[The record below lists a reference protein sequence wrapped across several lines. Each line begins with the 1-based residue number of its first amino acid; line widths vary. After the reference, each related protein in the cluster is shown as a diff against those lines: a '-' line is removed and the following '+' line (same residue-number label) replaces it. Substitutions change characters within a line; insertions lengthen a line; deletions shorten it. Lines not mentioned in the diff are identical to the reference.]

1 MNPYRVANNLLIL
14 PDRRFYKYGH
24 EVPTDAVISKG
35 SVPQMRHTN
44 EATPVASAGTFQYRI
59 IGDDLQMLEIR
70 LGPGEEIIGEAGA
83 MMYMEP
89 GIEFESKMG
98 KRPGGGGGGLLGGIM
113 NAGARMLAG
122 ESIFVTH
129 FKNVSRDGQIVAFSS
144 EAPGKIVSIDLGA
157 LGGTV
162 LAQRDAFLC
171 GSGDTGITVAFQR
184 NLGAGFFG
192 GEGFIL
198 QKVQGNGHIFMSAG
212 GTIIERDLQGEQLRV
227 DSGCIVAFQ
236 EGIDYDI
243 QRAGNL
249 KSMLAGGEGLFL
261 ATLARP
267 RQGLAAVDADR
278 PSRAP
283 HLLEDAE

>member
-1 MNPYRVANNLLIL
+1 MRDTNVSTAVMN
-14 PDRRFYKYGH
+14 
-24 EVPTDAVISKG
+24 
-35 SVPQMRHTN
+35 
-44 EATPVASAGTFQYRI
+44 AGGFQYRI

-98 KRPGGGGGGLLGGIM
+98 KRPGGGGGMLGGLM

-129 FKNVSRDGQIVAFSS
+129 FRNAAREGQIVAFSS
-144 EAPGKIVSIDLGA
+144 EAPGKIVSIDLGG

-171 GSGDTGITVAFQR
+171 GSSDTGITVAFQK

-198 QKVQGNGHIFMSAG
+198 QKVQGRGHIFMSAG
-212 GTIIERDLQGEQLRV
+212 GTIVERELKGERLRV

-236 EGIDYDI
+236 EGINYDI

-261 ATLARP
+261 ATLEGRGKVWLQSMP
-267 RQGLAAVDADR
+267 IGRLAHIIHSKM
-278 PSRAP
+278 PSSN
-283 HLLEDAE
+283 

>member
-1 MNPYRVANNLLIL
+1 MLTIDEQAT
-14 PDRRFYKYGH
+14 
-24 EVPTDAVISKG
+24 EVMSTDDF
-35 SVPQMRHTN
+35 
-44 EATPVASAGTFQYRI
+44 EYRI
-59 IGDDLQMLEIR
+59 VGDDLQMLEIR
-70 LGPGEEIIGEAGA
+70 LGPGEEIIGEAGT

-89 GIEFESKMG
+89 GIEFESKVG
-98 KRPGGGGGGLLGGIM
+98 KRPGGGGGGFLGNIK

-129 FKNVSRDGQIVAFSS
+129 FKNASNQPQIVAFSS
-144 EAPGKIVSIDLGA
+144 EAPGKIVSIDLKT

-162 LAQRDAFLC
+162 LGQRDAFLC
-171 GSGDTGITVAFQR
+171 GSSDTGITVAFQR

-198 QKVQGNGHIFMSAG
+198 QKVQGEGHIFMSAG
-212 GTIIERDLQGEQLRV
+212 GTIIERDLAGETLRV

-236 EGIDYDI
+236 EGIKYDV

-261 ATLARP
+261 ATL
-267 RQGLAAVDADR
+267 QGHGKVWLQSMPIGRLAYHIQSKM
-278 PSRAP
+278 PSSQ
-283 HLLEDAE
+283 

>member
-1 MNPYRVANNLLIL
+1 MTY
-14 PDRRFYKYGH
+14 
-24 EVPTDAVISKG
+24 
-35 SVPQMRHTN
+35 TN
-44 EATPVASAGTFQYRI
+44 QSTPVANAGTFQYRI

-83 MMYMEP
+83 MMYMES
-89 GIEFESKMG
+89 GIEFDTKVG
-98 KRPGGGGGGLLGGIM
+98 KRPGGGGGLLGNIV

-129 FKNVSRDGQIVAFSS
+129 FKNTSRDSQIVAFSS
-144 EAPGKIVSIDLGA
+144 EAPGKIVSVDLGA

-171 GSGDTGITVAFQR
+171 GSEDTGITVAFQR

-198 QKVQGNGHIFMSAG
+198 QKVQGDGHIFMSAG
-212 GTIIERDLQGEQLRV
+212 GTIIERELRGEQLRV

-249 KSMLAGGEGLFL
+249 RSMLGGGEGLFL
-261 ATLARP
+261 ATLSGHGKVWLQSMPIGR
-267 RQGLAAVDADR
+267 LAHHIYSKM
-278 PSRAP
+278 PSSQ
-283 HLLEDAE
+283 

>member
-1 MNPYRVANNLLIL
+1 
-14 PDRRFYKYGH
+14 
-24 EVPTDAVISKG
+24 
-35 SVPQMRHTN
+35 MRHTN
-44 EATPVASAGTFQYRI
+44 EMIAVTKADNFQYRI

-70 LGPGEEIIGEAGA
+70 LGPNEEVIGEAGA

-89 GIEFESKMG
+89 GIEFDTKMG
-98 KRPGGGGGGLLGGIM
+98 KRPGGGGGLLGGIM
-113 NAGARMLAG
+113 NAGARILAG

-129 FKNVSRDGQIVAFSS
+129 FKNQSRQSQILAFSS

-171 GSGDTGITVAFQR
+171 GSPDTGITVAFQK

-198 QKVQGNGHIFMSAG
+198 QKVQGEGHIFMSAG
-212 GTIIERDLQGEQLRV
+212 GTIIERDLQGERLRV

-236 EGIDYDI
+236 DGIEYDI

-249 KSMLAGGEGLFL
+249 RSMFAGGEGLFL
-261 ATLARP
+261 ATL
-267 RQGLAAVDADR
+267 QGHGKVWLQSMPIGRLAHHIYSKM
-278 PSRAP
+278 PSSK
-283 HLLEDAE
+283 

>member
-1 MNPYRVANNLLIL
+1 MQRTNETTAI
-14 PDRRFYKYGH
+14 
-24 EVPTDAVISKG
+24 TDAGNS
-35 SVPQMRHTN
+35 
-44 EATPVASAGTFQYRI
+44 QYRI

-70 LGPGEEIIGEAGA
+70 LAPEEEVIGEAGA

-89 GIEFESKMG
+89 GIEFDTKMG
-98 KRPGGGGGGLLGGIM
+98 KRPGAGGGLIGGLM

-122 ESIFVTH
+122 ESILVTH
-129 FKNVSRDGQIVAFSS
+129 FKNESNQSQIVAFSS
-144 EAPGKIVSIDLGA
+144 EAPGKIVPIDLGA

-171 GSGDTGITVAFQR
+171 GAPDTGVTVAFQR
-184 NLGAGFFG
+184 NLGAGLFG

-212 GTIIERDLQGEQLRV
+212 GTIIERDLQGEKLRI

-236 EGIDYDI
+236 EGINYDI

-249 KSMLAGGEGLFL
+249 RSMLGGGEGLFL
-261 ATLARP
+261 ATL
-267 RQGLAAVDADR
+267 QGHGKVWLQSMPIGRLAHHIYSKM
-278 PSRAP
+278 PSSQ
-283 HLLEDAE
+283 

>member
-1 MNPYRVANNLLIL
+1 
-14 PDRRFYKYGH
+14 
-24 EVPTDAVISKG
+24 
-35 SVPQMRHTN
+35 MRHTE
-44 EATPVASAGTFQYRI
+44 EATAVTNAGNFQYRI

-70 LGPGEEIIGEAGA
+70 LAPGEEVIGEAGA

-89 GIEFESKMG
+89 SIEFDTKMG

-129 FKNVSRDGQIVAFSS
+129 FKNQGNQGQIVAFSS
-144 EAPGKIVSIDLGA
+144 EAPGKIVSIDLGS

-171 GSGDTGITVAFQR
+171 GSPDTGITVAFQK

-198 QKVQGNGHIFMSAG
+198 QKVQGGGHIFMSAG
-212 GTIIERDLQGEQLRV
+212 GTIIERELRGERLRV

-236 EGIDYDI
+236 DGIDYDI

-249 KSMLAGGEGLFL
+249 RSMFAGGEGLFL
-261 ATLARP
+261 ATL
-267 RQGLAAVDADR
+267 QGHGKVWLQSMPIGRLAHHIYSKM
-278 PSRAP
+278 PSSQ
-283 HLLEDAE
+283 

>member
-1 MNPYRVANNLLIL
+1 
-14 PDRRFYKYGH
+14 
-24 EVPTDAVISKG
+24 
-35 SVPQMRHTN
+35 MRYTN
-44 EATPVASAGTFQYRI
+44 EATAVMNAGNFQYRI

-70 LGPGEEIIGEAGA
+70 LAPGEEIIGEAGA

-98 KRPGGGGGGLLGGIM
+98 KRPGGGGGGLLGGLM
-113 NAGARMLAG
+113 NAGARVLAG

-129 FKNVSRDGQIVAFSS
+129 FQNASNQSQIVAFSS
-144 EAPGKIVSIDLGA
+144 EAPGKIVSIDLGG

-171 GSGDTGITVAFQR
+171 GSSDTGITVAFQK

-198 QKVQGNGHIFMSAG
+198 QKVQGRGHIFMSAG
-212 GTIIERDLQGEQLRV
+212 GTIVERDLQGERLRV

-236 EGIDYDI
+236 EGIEYDI

-249 KSMLAGGEGLFL
+249 EIDVGG
-261 ATLARP
+261 R
-267 RQGLAAVDADR
+267 
-278 PSRAP
+278 
-283 HLLEDAE
+283 

>member
-1 MNPYRVANNLLIL
+1 
-14 PDRRFYKYGH
+14 
-24 EVPTDAVISKG
+24 
-35 SVPQMRHTN
+35 MRDSN
-44 EATPVASAGTFQYRI
+44 VATPVADAGSFQYRI

-70 LGPGEEIIGEAGA
+70 LGSGEEIIGEAGA

-129 FKNVSRDGQIVAFSS
+129 FMNASRESQIVAFSS
-144 EAPGKIVSIDLGA
+144 EAPGKIVSIDLSA

-171 GSGDTGITVAFQR
+171 GSSDTGITVAFQR

-198 QKVQGNGHIFMSAG
+198 QKVQGSGHIFMSAG
-212 GTIIERDLQGEQLRV
+212 GTIIERELRGERLRV

-236 EGIDYDI
+236 DGINYDI

-261 ATLARP
+261 ATLEGHGKVWLQSMPIGR
-267 RQGLAAVDADR
+267 LAHHIYSKM
-278 PSRAP
+278 PSSR
-283 HLLEDAE
+283 

>member
-1 MNPYRVANNLLIL
+1 
-14 PDRRFYKYGH
+14 
-24 EVPTDAVISKG
+24 
-35 SVPQMRHTN
+35 MRYTN
-44 EATPVASAGTFQYRI
+44 EATAVMNAGSFQYRI

-70 LGPGEEIIGEAGA
+70 LAPGEEIIGEAGA

-98 KRPGGGGGGLLGGIM
+98 KRPGGGGGGLLGGLM
-113 NAGARMLAG
+113 NAGARVLAG

-129 FKNVSRDGQIVAFSS
+129 FQNASNQSQIVAFSS
-144 EAPGKIVSIDLGA
+144 EAPGKIVSIDLGG

-171 GSGDTGITVAFQR
+171 GSSDTGITVAFQK

-198 QKVQGNGHIFMSAG
+198 QKVQGRGHIFMSAG
-212 GTIIERDLQGEQLRV
+212 GTIVERDLQGERLRV

-236 EGIDYDI
+236 EGIEYDI

-261 ATLARP
+261 ATL
-267 RQGLAAVDADR
+267 QGHGKVWLQSMPIGRLAHIIHSKM
-278 PSRAP
+278 PSSK
-283 HLLEDAE
+283 

>member
-1 MNPYRVANNLLIL
+1 MQQTNNTTAI
-14 PDRRFYKYGH
+14 
-24 EVPTDAVISKG
+24 ET
-35 SVPQMRHTN
+35 
-44 EATPVASAGTFQYRI
+44 AGNFQYRI

-70 LGPGEEIIGEAGA
+70 LAPGEEIIGEAGA
-83 MMYMEP
+83 MMYMES

-129 FKNVSRDGQIVAFSS
+129 FKNISNQSQNMAFSS
-144 EAPGKIVSIDLGA
+144 EAPGKIVSIGLA
-157 LGGTV
+157 ELGGTV

-171 GSGDTGITVAFQR
+171 GSSDTGITVAFQR

-212 GTIIERDLQGEQLRV
+212 GTIIERELKGEQLRI

-236 EGIDYDI
+236 EGINYDI

-261 ATLARP
+261 ATL
-267 RQGLAAVDADR
+267 QGHGKVWLQSMPIGRLAHHIYSKM
-278 PSRAP
+278 PSSQ
-283 HLLEDAE
+283 

>member
-1 MNPYRVANNLLIL
+1 MTI
-14 PDRRFYKYGH
+14 
-24 EVPTDAVISKG
+24 
-35 SVPQMRHTN
+35 RHTN

-98 KRPGGGGGGLLGGIM
+98 KRPGGGGLLGGIM

-129 FKNVSRDGQIVAFSS
+129 FTNASRDSQIVAFSS

-212 GTIIERDLQGEQLRV
+212 GTIIERELQGEQLRV

-261 ATLARP
+261 ATL
-267 RQGLAAVDADR
+267 QGHGKVWLQSMPIGRLAHHIYSKM
-278 PSRAP
+278 PSSQ
-283 HLLEDAE
+283 

>member
-1 MNPYRVANNLLIL
+1 MTTANPSS
-14 PDRRFYKYGH
+14 
-24 EVPTDAVISKG
+24 EVV
-35 SVPQMRHTN
+35 N
-44 EATPVASAGTFQYRI
+44 AGDFQYRI
-59 IGDDLQMLEIR
+59 IGDDLPMLEIR
-70 LGPGEEIIGEAGA
+70 LAPGEEIIGEAGA

-89 GIEFESKMG
+89 GIEFESKVG
-98 KRPGGGGGGLLGGIM
+98 RRPGAGGGLLGNIM

-122 ESIFVTH
+122 ESAFVTH
-129 FKNVSRDGQIVAFSS
+129 FTNASNHGSIMAFSS
-144 EAPGKIVSIDLGA
+144 EAPGKIVSINLGD

-171 GSGDTGITVAFQR
+171 GSPDTGITVAFQR

-212 GTIIERDLQGEQLRV
+212 GTIIERELRGETLRV

-236 EGIDYDI
+236 EGIKYDI
-243 QRAGNL
+243 QRAGDL

-261 ATLARP
+261 ATLEGRGKIWLQSMP
-267 RQGLAAVDADR
+267 IGRLAHHIYSKM
-278 PSRAP
+278 PSSQ
-283 HLLEDAE
+283 

>member
-1 MNPYRVANNLLIL
+1 
-14 PDRRFYKYGH
+14 
-24 EVPTDAVISKG
+24 
-35 SVPQMRHTN
+35 MRYTN
-44 EATPVASAGTFQYRI
+44 EATAVMNAGNFQYRI

-70 LGPGEEIIGEAGA
+70 LAPGEEIIGEAGA

-98 KRPGGGGGGLLGGIM
+98 KRPGGGGGGLLGGLM
-113 NAGARMLAG
+113 NAGARVLAG

-129 FKNVSRDGQIVAFSS
+129 FQNASNQSQIVAFSS
-144 EAPGKIVSIDLGA
+144 EAPGKIASIDLGG

-171 GSGDTGITVAFQR
+171 GSSDTGITVAFQK

-198 QKVQGNGHIFMSAG
+198 QKVQGRGHIFMSAG
-212 GTIIERDLQGEQLRV
+212 GTIVERDLQGERLRV

-236 EGIDYDI
+236 EGIEYDI

-249 KSMLAGGEGLFL
+249 EIDVGG
-261 ATLARP
+261 R
-267 RQGLAAVDADR
+267 
-278 PSRAP
+278 
-283 HLLEDAE
+283 